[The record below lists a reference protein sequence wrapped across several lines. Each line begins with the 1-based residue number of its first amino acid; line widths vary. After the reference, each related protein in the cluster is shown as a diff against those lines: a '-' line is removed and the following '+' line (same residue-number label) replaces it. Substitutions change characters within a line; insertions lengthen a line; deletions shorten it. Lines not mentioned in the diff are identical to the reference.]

1 MFLIHVRARLL
12 SALSRLLP
20 ALLLSTALPLTA
32 QARAQT
38 SSQTL
43 PRFEDSI
50 AQRTLACTACHGD
63 QGRAA
68 PDGYYPRLAGKPAAY
83 LYNQLLHFR
92 EGRRHYGLMT
102 QMVDPL
108 TDAYLLEIAHY
119 FADLKVPYPAPQPV
133 PPGKAA
139 LLAEGRRLVQEGDAK
154 RGVPA
159 CVQCHGQSMTG
170 VLPQVPG
177 LLGLPRDYLNAQLGA
192 WKAGKRRA
200 HAPDCMAEVVNRLS
214 TEDIQAVSS
223 WLAAQPV
230 PAQSEPV
237 LASGRAHYI
246 ANVAVVAPACGSAVL
261 PTPTGPS
268 SASSAQAKTVQAKP

>member
-1 MFLIHVRARLL
+1 MFLNPARAHKLPALRRLL
-12 SALSRLLP
+12 A
-20 ALLLSTALPLTA
+20 ALLLSTALPLVA
-32 QARAQT
+32 QAQ
-38 SSQTL
+38 SSTQTL

-50 AQRTLACTACHGD
+50 AQRTLACTACHGA

-108 TDAYLLEIAHY
+108 TDAYLLEIAQY
-119 FADLKVPYPAPQPV
+119 FADLKVPYPAPQPAPTGSV
-133 PPGKAA
+133 GSAA
-139 LLAEGRRLVQEGDAK
+139 LLAEGQRLVQEGDAQ

-159 CVQCHGQSMTG
+159 CVQCHGQRMTG
-170 VLPQVPG
+170 VMPQVPG
-177 LLGLPRDYLNAQLGA
+177 LLGLPRDYVNAQLGA

-214 TEDIQAVSS
+214 TNDIQAVST

-230 PAQSEPV
+230 PAQSEPAP
-237 LASGRAHYI
+237 ASGRAQY
-246 ANVAVVAPACGSAVL
+246 AAKVAIVAPACGSAVL
-261 PTPTGPS
+261 PTPTGP
-268 SASSAQAKTVQAKP
+268 KP